1 MVFANHHSRR
11 TISIFFHRNVA
22 LLGRLLCN
30 IFLGSKMGPSTSSV
44 CDFISELL
52 ILRSRYTNVFLMRG
66 YGKTRISFFVRV
78 IKRPHRHETI
88 NAAYEAWYS
97 RSSSS
102 STELYWYPDRTRTK
116 KKVTPL
122 QSSHRHHR
130 PARAASARAAR
141 GQRFDPKR
149 EATAP
154 GCRARSASRDHR
166 VGSLVGQDQTQAHSN
181 SSTTVVRVHR
191 CTRCQPDLVDNS

>member
-141 GQRFDPKR
+141 GRCFDPER
-149 EATAP
+149 PPAAP
-154 GCRARSASRDHR
+154 GFRASSASREHR
-166 VGSLVGQDQTQAHSN
+166 VGSLVGQSA
-181 SSTTVVRVHR
+181 VRAY
-191 CTRCQPDLVDNS
+191 TSCQPEAVDN